1 MTGDSQ
7 SRSMSDGTVRSSS
20 VGAPSLRGALDIAF
34 AVLFAL
40 LGAVVLSLQPGL
52 PFVVRGALVLPLLL
66 VVPGYA
72 VVAALF
78 PGAHGTPTGRVV
90 DPTLIERLGLA
101 VGLSIA
107 IVPAVGMVVD
117 AVWSLT
123 LVPVLDGVAAVTIA
137 AGVVAL
143 VRRTHLP
150 VSERFRAT
158 AALQSVLVGARERP
172 KTQLFL
178 LAAVLLSVVAIGA
191 SGVVATTDDGQG
203 VTEFYLTTEG
213 PDGEQVLATNETI
226 GNESVH
232 GLVVHNPD
240 APRSSYTVVARTG
253 VITASGVSDRQTLG
267 QTTVTAGPD
276 GTARTTYDLD
286 LERDERPL
294 VLTYLLYE
302 NEPPAEPTRGQAV
315 RWLRVQIE

>member
-7 SRSMSDGTVRSSS
+7 SRSMSDGTVHSSP
-20 VGAPSLRGALDIAF
+20 VGAPSLRGALDVALVV
-34 AVLFAL
+34 VLAL
-40 LGAVVLSLQPGL
+40 LGAVVLSLQLGL
-52 PFVVRGALVLPLLL
+52 SFVLRGALVLPLLL

-78 PGAHGTPTGRVV
+78 PGAHGTPTGGTV
-90 DPTLIERLGLA
+90 DPTLAERLGLA
-101 VGLSIA
+101 VGLSVA
-107 IVPAVGMVVD
+107 IVPAVGVVVD

-123 LVPVLDGVAAVTIA
+123 LVPVLDGIAAVTIA

-143 VRRTHLP
+143 VRRTRLP
-150 VSERFRAT
+150 VAERFRAT
-158 AALQSVLVGARERP
+158 AALQSVFGGARDRP

-178 LAAVLLSVVAIGA
+178 LAAVLVSVVAIGA
-191 SGVVATTDDGQG
+191 SGVVATTGDDQG

-213 PDGEQVLATNETI
+213 PGGEQVLATNDTI

-232 GLVVHNPD
+232 NLVVHDAD
-240 APRSSYTVVARTG
+240 APRSSYTIVARTG
-253 VITASGVSDRQTLG
+253 VITASGVTDRQTLG

-286 LERDERPL
+286 LERGERPL

-302 NEPPAEPTRGQAV
+302 GDAPAEPTRDEAV